1 MSNKTHYRQGDVM
14 VRKVGTIPAAATEVQ
29 NEGRIVLAHGEVT
42 GHAHA
47 IGIEEA
53 AEFTFAEAGSIVRR
67 FLKVFDKGAKL
78 KHEEHATIPLPP
90 GLYEIV
96 QQREYT
102 PEAIRNVAD

>member
-1 MSNKTHYRQGDVM
+1 MNQFRQGDVM
-14 VRKVGTIPAAATEVQ
+14 VRSVAAIPANATEVK
-29 NEGRIVLAHGEVT
+29 NEGRIVLAYGEVT

-47 IGIEEA
+47 IAINEA
-53 AEFTFAEAGSIVRR
+53 QEFSFAEAGGIVRR
-67 FLKVFDKGAKL
+67 FLKVFERGANL

-90 GLYEIV
+90 GLYEIT

>member
-1 MSNKTHYRQGDVM
+1 MSATHYRQGDVM
-14 VRKVGTIPAAATEVQ
+14 VRKVDSMPAEATEVK
-29 NEGRIVLAHGEVT
+29 NESRIVLAHGEVT

-53 AEFTFAEAGSIVRR
+53 QEFTFADAAGIVRR

-90 GLYEIV
+90 GMYEIT
-96 QQREYT
+96 QQREYS
-102 PEAIRNVAD
+102 PEEIRNVAD